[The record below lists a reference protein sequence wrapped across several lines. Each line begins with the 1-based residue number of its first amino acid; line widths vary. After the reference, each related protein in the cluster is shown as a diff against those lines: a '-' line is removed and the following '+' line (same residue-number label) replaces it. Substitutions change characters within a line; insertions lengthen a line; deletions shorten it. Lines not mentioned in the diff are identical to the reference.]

1 MLTSQ
6 NFFTTWC
13 TFTKNHLKHRF
24 DNIERAYMNQ
34 RNCFAPACP
43 SSLTNNSECIGTF
56 YHLVHNE
63 SPETQCFDN
72 LVRVREGQEVCLP
85 PTPKTPTPKTSHFQV
100 FQLLHDEQCIK
111 KMNPMIFSPCE
122 IQQSNKHFSVN
133 SLKKWNYGCSF
144 AD

>member
-85 PTPKTPTPKTSHFQV
+85 PTPKTPTPTPKTSHFQV
-100 FQLLHDEQCIK
+100 YFWFSIVARPDVRMLEEEMERVIK
-111 KMNPMIFSPCE
+111 PIDFIS
-122 IQQSNKHFSVN
+122 
-133 SLKKWNYGCSF
+133 
-144 AD
+144 